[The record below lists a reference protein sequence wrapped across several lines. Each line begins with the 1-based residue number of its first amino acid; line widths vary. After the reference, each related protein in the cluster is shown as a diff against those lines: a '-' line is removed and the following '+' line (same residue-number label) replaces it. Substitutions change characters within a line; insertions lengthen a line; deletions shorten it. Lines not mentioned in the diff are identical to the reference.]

1 MKSQTSNINGNIAW
15 LFEKIKKVDEQ
26 IDRFQGKDEL
36 MTLQFKY
43 QRNEFL
49 KELNDYLATQNYNL
63 EVHFTQ

>member
-1 MKSQTSNINGNIAW
+1 MKSQVSDISGNIAW

-36 MTLQFKY
+36 MTMQFKH
-43 QRNEFL
+43 QKKEFL
-49 KELNDYLATQNYNL
+49 KELNDYLTIQKYNL